1 MYICVTD
8 WAADRNNVHQRVPF
22 EIHTYES
29 IMATLQVLLYE
40 EKKRLRTAVTA
51 AMSLF
56 KHKALL
62 KVEAQVTF
70 LDIYACF
77 ATHTHKIK
85 LICMFT
91 RRKTCVP

>member
-1 MYICVTD
+1 MTD

-40 EKKRLRTAVTA
+40 EKKRLRTAVTS

-62 KVEAQVTF
+62 KVEAQVTI

-77 ATHTHKIK
+77 ARHTHILK
-85 LICMFT
+85 LILLVCS
-91 RRKTCVP
+91 